1 MSNKT
6 RNKEATKERLLQAA
20 ISLLTS
26 NGFES
31 LGVNAISQE
40 AGVSKVLIY
49 RYFGSLEGLFDELG
63 RKVDPASISSIKKIV
78 GVRLA
83 EGIKPSA
90 VLEEALLQLIE
101 ELVADPL
108 TRELLVWELSSENEL
123 TRSFARVREEA
134 GLSLNSLVRAALPN
148 DANVDIEAILALI
161 SSGFYY
167 LFLRSRYVSQYNGI
181 AIQSK
186 AGWQRVARS
195 AGLMLEGAITLAQSQ
210 ARPDHITRT

>member
-1 MSNKT
+1 M
-6 RNKEATKERLLQAA
+6 EAA
-20 ISLLTS
+20 ISLLTR

-31 LGVNAISQE
+31 LGVNAVAQE

-63 RKVDPASISSIKKIV
+63 RKVDPASISSIKEVV
-78 GVRLA
+78 GLRLA
-83 EGIKPSA
+83 EGRKPSA
-90 VLEEALLQLIE
+90 VLEEALLQLVE

-134 GLSLNSLVRAALPN
+134 GLSLNSLVRSALPEN
-148 DANVDIEAILALI
+148 AELDVEAILALI

-181 AIQSK
+181 PIQSK
-186 AGWQRVARS
+186 AGWRRVARS
-195 AGLMLEGAITLAQSQ
+195 AGLMLEGAITLSQ
-210 ARPDHITRT
+210 GQAGPDQITRK